1 MLLLDENLSYKLVS
15 RLMHEFSD
23 VQAVVKVKDLGE
35 GTSDERVWG
44 YAKVN
49 NLILITKDKDFVDY
63 WKRFGPPPKIIKLN
77 IGNCR
82 IKAIELLLKK
92 NKDQIVQFAAG
103 NDGLLVL
110 EGD

>member
-23 VQAVVKVKDLGE
+23 VQAVVKVKYLGE

-63 WKRFGPPPKIIKLN
+63 WKRFGPPPKISERWGSPK
-77 IGNCR
+77 IGVKSHNPTF
-82 IKAIELLLKK
+82 
-92 NKDQIVQFAAG
+92 V
-103 NDGLLVL
+103 GL
-110 EGD
+110 